1 MSRPGVLGLSLVVA
15 FCFTCGVAIRRDL
28 STVQPGQVGFDDMC
42 GLQEYFDALEIKTS
56 PPPRVV
62 NALDLEG
69 TNSGKRVRGGKERFA
84 FENDFQLGHVRRV
97 LNENWRRLPETVDTA
112 RKIEVEVRWS
122 EKAGTKRVVT
132 DQEAELTVGA
142 ETVGLPY
149 HVCLSELLYGEP
161 LYRQR
166 RAMWGLPL
174 PGVPAAKPPAAEGGA
189 VGAVAPDGGAAGDA
203 ASAARPDAARPD
215 R

>member
-1 MSRPGVLGLSLVVA
+1 MVA

-56 PPPRVV
+56 PPPRIVS
-62 NALDLEG
+62 ALDLEG
-69 TNSGKRVRGGKERFA
+69 LSEGKRVKGGKERFA
-84 FENDFQLGHVRRV
+84 FDNDFQLKHVRRV
-97 LNENWRRLPETVDTA
+97 LNENWRRLPESVDTA
-112 RKIEVEVRWS
+112 PKIEIEVRWS

-132 DQEAELTVGA
+132 DQEAELTVGG

-166 RAMWGLPL
+166 RAMWGLTL
-174 PGVPAAKPPAAEGGA
+174 PGVPAAKPPVADGGA
-189 VGAVAPDGGAAGDA
+189 AAPDGGAGGDA
-203 ASAARPDAARPD
+203 TSAARPDAARPD